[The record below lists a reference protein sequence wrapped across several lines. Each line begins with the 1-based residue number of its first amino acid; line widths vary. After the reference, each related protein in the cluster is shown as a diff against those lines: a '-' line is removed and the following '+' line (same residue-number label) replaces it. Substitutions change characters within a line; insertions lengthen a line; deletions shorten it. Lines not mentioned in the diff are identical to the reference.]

1 MIDCVWKPFFSLFV
15 ACVAGG
21 ISVGV
26 LYRFGGG
33 AARRVCIQANFKRGI
48 FLRGYAAKK
57 VPREQES
64 RQLRRLLSLYL
75 SFLNNVARV
84 RLVLG

>member
-26 LYRFGGG
+26 LYRFRGG

-48 FLRGYAAKK
+48 FLRGYAAHFAL
-57 VPREQES
+57 R
-64 RQLRRLLSLYL
+64 LRRQKSSPGTRIPPATQATLFVPFFS
-75 SFLNNVARV
+75 
-84 RLVLG
+84 